1 MRTSHQEQP
10 SLPPITLAHSH
21 AAELEAISVLLD
33 EHPTIAELA
42 TQALVPRGKSRRL
55 GAEGMSGDQVV
66 RATILR
72 QIIGCSYDALAFHL
86 QDSMTYQRF
95 CRIGLGDNPPKKSTL
110 ARNIKRLGAE
120 IWEAINWVILKAA
133 RERDVEKG
141 RKVRVDCTAVDTP
154 IHDPTDNSLLADAV
168 RVLARLL
175 ASARQYCDF
184 KFHNRTR
191 RAKRR
196 SLAVQNAKKAPER
209 KRAYRQLLVA
219 ARETI
224 QYVEGSLAPLRAA
237 AEDNGMLS
245 WKEQMVVLGLLE
257 ELTHYLPLAQQV
269 VTQTERRVL
278 NGEKLSPDDKIVSL
292 FEEHT
297 DIIVKDRR
305 ETLYGHKICL
315 STGPSSL
322 ILDCVVLDGNPADS
336 TLVEEMLE
344 RHERIF
350 GRPPRQAAFD
360 GGFASKANVTA
371 AKNAGV
377 KDICFSKRRGID
389 ISDMAKSTWVYK
401 RLKRFRAGIEGCIS
415 FLKRCFGLDRCRW
428 RSKRSFDSY
437 VKVGVVACNLLILAR
452 HALA

>member
-10 SLPPITLAHSH
+10 SLPPITLVHSH
-21 AAELEAISVLLD
+21 ANELEAISSLLD
-33 EHPTIAELA
+33 EHPTIAKLA

-55 GAEGMSGDQVV
+55 GAGGMSGDQVV
-66 RATILR
+66 RAAVLR
-72 QIIGCSYDALAFHL
+72 QIIGCSYDTLAFHL

-95 CRIGLGDNPPKKSTL
+95 CRVGLGDKSPKKSTL
-110 ARNIKRLGAE
+110 ARNIKRLGPE
-120 IWEAINWVILKAA
+120 TWEGIHWLVLGAA
-133 RERDVEKG
+133 RERGVEKG
-141 RKVRVDCTAVDTP
+141 RKARFDCTVVDTP
-154 IHDPTDNSLLADAV
+154 IHEPTDNSLLADAV

-175 ASARQYCDF
+175 VQARQRCDF
-184 KFHNRTR
+184 PFHNRTR

-196 SLAVQNAKKAPER
+196 ALAAQNAKKAPNR
-209 KRAYRQLLVA
+209 KQAYRQLLAA

-224 QYVEGSLAPLRAA
+224 QYAEGALAPLRAFA
-237 AEDNGMLS
+237 ADPTVS
-245 WKEQMVVLGLLE
+245 WQEQMATLGLVD

-269 VTQTERRVL
+269 VTQTERRVI
-278 NGEKLSPDDKIVSL
+278 NGEKLSPDDKLVSI

-305 ETLYGHKICL
+305 ETLYGHKVCL

-322 ILDCVVLDGNPADS
+322 ILDCVVLGGNPADS
-336 TLVEEMLE
+336 TLVEDMLE
-344 RHERIF
+344 RHTRIF

-371 AKNAGV
+371 AKGAGV

-389 ISDMAKSTWVYK
+389 ISDMVKSTWVYK

-428 RSKRSFDSY
+428 RSQRSFQSY
-437 VKVGVVACNLLILAR
+437 VQVGVIACNLLILAR